1 MVLCCFVGLVLTQ
14 SFKKDKTAA
23 TATALAAQL
32 ATLTAS
38 PPVAATQAGNAAV
51 TTPDVNATPS
61 MDIVNAVSAWKLQD
75 IAKAQTDVNT
85 FETSVGNDDAAAY
98 RTAFQYLVNQ
108 KAWLVA
114 AMAMF
119 NSLHPRGGEF
129 RFVSAENVRGILYL
143 AATDPQGDDFFNSYG
158 SEEVFTA
165 ATLRHELYY
174 GNVDQMKAD
183 LENDLTTNVLVQRYP
198 ELKLLEVE
206 LYVKQGDFTD
216 AKDKYDQLNL
226 QSLPA
231 WVQEA
236 AVQVDE
242 QIQ

>member
-1 MVLCCFVGLVLTQ
+1 
-14 SFKKDKTAA
+14 
-23 TATALAAQL
+23 
-32 ATLTAS
+32 
-38 PPVAATQAGNAAV
+38 
-51 TTPDVNATPS
+51 
-61 MDIVNAVSAWKLQD
+61 
-75 IAKAQTDVNT
+75 
-85 FETSVGNDDAAAY
+85 
-98 RTAFQYLVNQ
+98 
-108 KAWLVA
+108 
-114 AMAMF
+114 
-119 NSLHPRGGEF
+119 

-165 ATLRHELYY
+165 ATLRHELYF
-174 GNVDQMKAD
+174 GNIDQMKSD
-183 LENDLTTNVLVQRYP
+183 LEIALANNILVQQYP
-198 ELKLLEVE
+198 ELKVLEVE
-206 LYVKQGDFTD
+206 MYVKQGDFTD